1 MDIVGAL
8 SGLFLLC
15 PLLLLIAVLIKI
27 VSPGPVIFSQIRVGY
42 LGKPF
47 KLWKFRTMKLDADTS
62 VHQQYLSHL
71 INSERSI
78 TKLDMNNDP
87 RIILFGGILRGLG
100 LDELPQL
107 VNVLRGDMSL
117 VGPRP

>member
-71 INSERSI
+71 INSNRPV
-78 TKLDMNNDP
+78 TKLDKNDS
-87 RIILFGGILRGLG
+87 RIIPFGNILRIFS

-107 VNVLRGDMSL
+107 INVLC
-117 VGPRP
+117 